1 MLNGKK
7 IITIGLVVT
16 FGIVNGYYTFAPSLQ
31 AEKDKR
37 EGLNLGPPAKPS
49 PYEIKNQ
56 ETETKN

>member
-16 FGIVNGYYTFAPSLQ
+16 FGIVNGYYTFAPSLRE
-31 AEKDKR
+31 EKEKR

-49 PYEIKNQ
+49 PYEIKKQ
-56 ETETKN
+56 EAEKKE